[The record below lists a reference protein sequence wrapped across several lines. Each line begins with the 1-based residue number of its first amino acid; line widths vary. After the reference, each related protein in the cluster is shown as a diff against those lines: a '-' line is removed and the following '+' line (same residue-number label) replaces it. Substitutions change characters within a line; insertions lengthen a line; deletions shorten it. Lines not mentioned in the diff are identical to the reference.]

1 MKPTITV
8 FTPTYNRA
16 YCLNNGYESL
26 CRQTLKDFIWLV
38 IDDGSTDN
46 TKELVEK
53 WKKNDNGFE
62 IQYIYKSNGGLA
74 SGYNAAIEVM
84 DTELSVCIDSD
95 DYLPDDAIERIVSFW
110 EKNQSNNF
118 AGIVGLDCTPDGDV
132 IGDPLPNQKS
142 INLID
147 LLVGRYRIKNGDR
160 KHVVRTDLYKKF
172 GPMPLFPDERDF
184 NPQFLH
190 LQISK
195 DYDFLVMNE
204 NLCYVDY
211 QPDGMTTTVF
221 KQYLRSPN
229 SFRTMRLLDL
239 SFNAPLRYTIKKTI
253 HYISSCVLSKKPCVS
268 ASPRKILTVLLYP
281 FGVALTVYLKNTVRE
296 HV

>member
-62 IQYIYKSNGGLA
+62 IQYIYKSNGSLA